1 MGELTM
7 KLLGF
12 LLMFLSFYWLEQ
24 GYVTLSG
31 IFWFLVGAAMFF
43 NEVLLTIW
51 IVKTCGKRRG
61 R

>member
-1 MGELTM
+1 M

-31 IFWFLVGAAMFF
+31 IVCFLIGAALFF

-51 IVKTCGKRRG
+51 IVKTCRKRG
-61 R
+61 RR

>member
-1 MGELTM
+1 M

-51 IVKTCGKRRG
+51 IVKTCGKRG
-61 R
+61 RR